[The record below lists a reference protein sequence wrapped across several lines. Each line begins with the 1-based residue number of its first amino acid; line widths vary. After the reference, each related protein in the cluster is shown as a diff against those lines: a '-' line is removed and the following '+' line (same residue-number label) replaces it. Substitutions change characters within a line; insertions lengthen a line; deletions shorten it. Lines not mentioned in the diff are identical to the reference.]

1 MLRKFTVST
10 LSPKIAQM
18 CEVYW
23 AMKRR
28 ICNWT
33 MGDSWC
39 WPLPNVLNRLY
50 SHTWNDMI
58 TGMSLTWT
66 DYSFHSGRWRR
77 LSIWIFSFQFWFFL
91 STTSFLLGTWC
102 IFCIS
107 ENHSPLLW
115 LWNGNKQSEV
125 EEICCQQLSK
135 LILYFFFFLAQQD
148 SAHSVLLCTWDFFH
162 CETADWRTQQKG
174 AGYTKVRKEVRKL
187 NSLNVRGK
195 KYTPHK
201 ISFLHCAW
209 LAYYWVQPT
218 PLFTLLN
225 FNYNV
230 LLCVAPFIAKGN

>member
-135 LILYFFFFLAQQD
+135 LILYFFFFFGTTGFSSQCPAL
-148 SAHSVLLCTWDFFH
+148 HMRFFSL
-162 CETADWRTQQKG
+162 W
-174 AGYTKVRKEVRKL
+174 
-187 NSLNVRGK
+187 NSRLKNPAKRSWLHKSK
-195 KYTPHK
+195 KR
-201 ISFLHCAW
+201 S
-209 LAYYWVQPT
+209 
-218 PLFTLLN
+218 
-225 FNYNV
+225 
-230 LLCVAPFIAKGN
+230 